1 MDLYCKHLMHG
12 LAILFWLGF
21 KLAIWRY
28 EYLYKPP
35 RTSNSHVSGLM
46 SIKCHE
52 KFKNCM
58 GRVKA
63 TSRLG
68 SPRNANMNSLFA
80 THMLSQLGSQ
90 LGGAGI
96 PHIGVKTI
104 MSMHVAAR

>member
-1 MDLYCKHLMHG
+1 MT
-12 LAILFWLGF
+12 
-21 KLAIWRY
+21 
-28 EYLYKPP
+28 
-35 RTSNSHVSGLM
+35 TSRSIVSGLM

-90 LGGAGI
+90 LGGRQYI
-96 PHIGVKTI
+96 FPLSQIKYFDTQDWILRHYFKSIY
-104 MSMHVAAR
+104 

>member
-1 MDLYCKHLMHG
+1 MT
-12 LAILFWLGF
+12 
-21 KLAIWRY
+21 
-28 EYLYKPP
+28 
-35 RTSNSHVSGLM
+35 TSRSIVSGLM

-90 LGGAGI
+90 LGGHGKNYFFLLLQ
-96 PHIGVKTI
+96 HTGSKVLEFLTLE
-104 MSMHVAAR
+104 